1 MKKLIAAITVSFMM
15 LGLMAGC
22 GAEKNFDGDI
32 LSVASFD
39 MGKTEILEN
48 AEKEFG
54 EIDGMEGIDG
64 EIIEGPMDAQY
75 ILYKLDSLYGYKGEV
90 MLTFEWNLRTLK
102 EIGIF
107 YEEFDNEA
115 AEQQY
120 KDILSQFTEIYG
132 QSYENE
138 LGTPIIDTEESQIS
152 VYFQNVEERD
162 AYISIFLVPND

>member
-1 MKKLIAAITVSFMM
+1 MKKLIAAIMVSFMM
-15 LGLMAGC
+15 LGLMTGC
-22 GAEKNFDGDI
+22 GAEKSFDGDI
-32 LSVASFD
+32 LDVISFD
-39 MGKTEILEN
+39 MSKKEILEN
-48 AEKEFG
+48 AEKELG
-54 EIDGMEGIDG
+54 KIDGIEGIDG
-64 EIIEGPMDAQY
+64 EIIEDPMDAQY

-102 EIGIF
+102 EIGIL
-107 YEEFDNEA
+107 YEEFGNEA

-138 LGTPIIDTEESQIS
+138 LGTPIIDTEKSQIS

-162 AYISIFLVPND
+162 DYISIFLVPND

>member
-15 LGLMAGC
+15 LSLMTGC
-22 GAEKNFDGDI
+22 GTEKSFDGDI
-32 LSVASFD
+32 LDVISFD
-39 MGKTEILEN
+39 MSKTEILEN

-54 EIDGMEGIDG
+54 EIDGMEGRDG
-64 EIIEGPMDAQY
+64 ESIEDPIDAER
-75 ILYKLDSLYGYKGEV
+75 ILYQLDSLYGYKGEV

-107 YEEFDNEA
+107 YEEFGNEA
-115 AEQQY
+115 VEQQY

-152 VYFQNVEERD
+152 VYFQNFEERD
-162 AYISIFLVPND
+162 AYISIFLVPYD